1 VVDPRTK
8 DIEEWKVRASR
19 LEDQVVRAKEL
30 NHYVE
35 ELQNKLNLASK

>member
-1 VVDPRTK
+1 
-8 DIEEWKVRASR
+8 

-35 ELQNKLNLASK
+35 ELQNKVNLASKEIERLNGVLR